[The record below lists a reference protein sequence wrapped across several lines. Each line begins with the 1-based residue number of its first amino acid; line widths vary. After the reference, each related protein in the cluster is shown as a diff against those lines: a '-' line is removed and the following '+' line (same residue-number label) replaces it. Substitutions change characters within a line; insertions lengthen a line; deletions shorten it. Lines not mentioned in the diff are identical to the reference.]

1 VKAMT
6 DKENKY
12 ETGFGSNAKKDPVR
26 VVFITKKTSAKV
38 KGDLGQQVMTYPH
51 LLMREAIAFMVLV
64 IALVAGALFWD
75 APLEQLAN
83 PLLTPNPA
91 KAPWY
96 FLGLQELLHYF
107 PPLLAGII
115 IPTLVVVGLVVI
127 PYFNVNVQ
135 GNPLWSDDRKHR
147 FWIVSGVLIALVLM
161 LGFSHA
167 WTVLAPTT
175 LVGAL
180 MLYSYFA
187 VPKSNTRHEYLRT
200 RPLSW
205 WIMTWFILVALVLT
219 VVGTFFRGP
228 GWSWVWPWSSHA
240 G

>member
-1 VKAMT
+1 MT
-6 DKENKY
+6 EKENKY
-12 ETGFGSNAKKDPVR
+12 EAGFGSNAKKDPVR

-38 KGDLGQQVMTYPH
+38 KGDPGQQVMTYPH

-64 IALVAGALFWD
+64 IGLVAVALFWD

-107 PPLLAGII
+107 PPLIAGII
-115 IPTLVVVGLVVI
+115 IPTLVVIGLVVI

-135 GNPLWSDDRKHR
+135 GKPLWQDDGKHR
-147 FWIVSGVLIALVLM
+147 LWIVLGVLIPFILA
-161 LGFSHA
+161 LGFSRA
-167 WTVLAPTT
+167 WTVLAPTVLIGT
-175 LVGAL
+175 LV
-180 MLYSYFA
+180 LYAYFA
-187 VPKSNTRHEYLRT
+187 AAKDSSKGGYLRT

-205 WIMTWFILVALVLT
+205 WIMTWFILVAVVLT

-228 GWSWVWPWSSHA
+228 GWSWVWPWSTHA